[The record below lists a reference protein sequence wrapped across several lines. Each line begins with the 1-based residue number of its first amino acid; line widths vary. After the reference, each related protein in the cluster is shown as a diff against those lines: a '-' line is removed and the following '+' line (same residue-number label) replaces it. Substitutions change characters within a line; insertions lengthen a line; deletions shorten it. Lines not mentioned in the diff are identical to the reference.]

1 MAELQPRNRSHS
13 LHALQFLDQSLKAV
27 GIVNLNREVA
37 REKAIIG
44 IDRNASQKKFLF
56 LGNDTGDISDNTKVI
71 ISHDTE
77 CHAILR
83 LSLATPSSLDDSI
96 AETRLQVVGIRAVLM
111 MNLDTSVNRHETEDR
126 VAVDR
131 LTATGKRVVDT
142 LHALVDDKRVV
153 GCLRHMLRVGQ

>member
-1 MAELQPRNRSHS
+1 MIYVEWWIFISIILWKGCPKDREGVAGMGLPKVAELQSHNRSHAF
-13 LHALQFLDQSLKAV
+13 HALEFLYQSLKAV

-83 LSLATPSSLDDSI
+83 LSLTAPPRLDDTI
-96 AETRLQVVGIRAVLM
+96 AKT
-111 MNLDTSVNRHETEDR
+111 
-126 VAVDR
+126 
-131 LTATGKRVVDT
+131 
-142 LHALVDDKRVV
+142 
-153 GCLRHMLRVGQ
+153 

>member
-13 LHALQFLDQSLKAV
+13 LHALEFLYQSLKAV
-27 GIVNLNREVA
+27 GIVNLNRKIAGEQP
-37 REKAIIG
+37 IIRV
-44 IDRNASQKKFLF
+44 DRNTSEKKFLF

-96 AETRLQVVGIRAVLM
+96 AETRRY
-111 MNLDTSVNRHETEDR
+111 
-126 VAVDR
+126 
-131 LTATGKRVVDT
+131 
-142 LHALVDDKRVV
+142 
-153 GCLRHMLRVGQ
+153 LR